1 MIGAGLLAQ
10 SMQAKT
16 ARNDSLDQQS
26 KMLAASSKEPM
37 TASKAKKVATEF
49 ESLFISQMLEHMFGE
64 SSGDEA
70 FGSSESDD
78 IYKSMM
84 VEQYGKAIT
93 KSGGI
98 GIAANI
104 ERSLM
109 NRALIATQEV

>member
-10 SMQAKT
+10 SMHSNT
-16 ARNDSLDQQS
+16 MRNDLLDDRS
-26 KMLAASSKEPM
+26 KALASSAKEPM
-37 TASKAKKVATEF
+37 TADKAKKVAKEF

-64 SSGDEA
+64 SSGEEA
-70 FGSSESDD
+70 FGGAESDD

-84 VEQYGKAIT
+84 VEQYGKAIS
-93 KSGGI
+93 KSGGM
-98 GIAANI
+98 GIAAHI